1 MKKKLEAELT
11 SIAHRI
17 LQMKHKDDVRELH
30 HETQKLYEKL
40 SVLLFVEENFG
51 DIKPTIGLQ
60 EIEAK
65 LEKAFDFDEKIVVAE
80 IKEEA
85 NELVV
90 ESKIEATPTE
100 KPVKEE
106 SVKTEVTEE
115 PKIEAAPIE
124 VVAKE
129 EPKQEPIEEVV
140 AEEPKVE
147 IKTPI
152 IEIPKPDR
160 KQVSIDDILGEMQ
173 PEPIFDRVSSSK
185 EAAAAE
191 IFKIIDTKIEEKATP
206 EVKAE
211 VQAEVKPEVKL
222 ETAFIDIDEKKE
234 ISFEKADPKPA
245 TNLNDKLNKK
255 INIGLNDRIAFEKNL
270 FGGSSEDFNRV
281 VSQLSTFDTLEDA
294 KNFIEEMVKPDY
306 NDWKGQ
312 DEFASRF
319 MEFVENK
326 FV

>member
-51 DIKPTIGLQ
+51 DIKPTIGIH
-60 EIEAK
+60 EIEVK

-80 IKEEA
+80 INEEA
-85 NELVV
+85 EEVIVV
-90 ESKIEATPTE
+90 EPKKEATPT
-100 KPVKEE
+100 
-106 SVKTEVTEE
+106 KT
-115 PKIEAAPIE
+115 A
-124 VVAKE
+124 AKE
-129 EPKQEPIEEVV
+129 EPKAKIII
-140 AEEPKVE
+140 EEPKTEVAPVE
-147 IKTPI
+147 AIVKEETKPEIVAEMPKAEEKAPI
-152 IEIPKPDR
+152 IEIPKPDK

-173 PEPIFDRVSSSK
+173 PEPIFDRVNNTK
-185 EAAAAE
+185 IPVE
-191 IFKIIDTKIEEKATP
+191 IFKIIDEKIEETP
-206 EVKAE
+206 IPEI
-211 VQAEVKPEVKL
+211 KPEIKL
-222 ETAFIDIDEKKE
+222 ETSFIDDNTGKDI
-234 ISFEKADPKPA
+234 IFEKADPKPA
-245 TNLNDKLNKK
+245 TNLNDKLNKG

-312 DEFASRF
+312 DEFAARF

>member
-51 DIKPTIGLQ
+51 DIKPTIGLH
-60 EIEAK
+60 EIEVK

-80 IKEEA
+80 INEEA
-85 NELVV
+85 EEVVVV
-90 ESKIEATPTE
+90 ESKKEAISTKTAA
-100 KPVKEE
+100 KEDP
-106 SVKTEVTEE
+106 KAKIITEE
-115 PKIEAAPIE
+115 PKTEVAPVEAI
-124 VVAKE
+124 VKE
-129 EPKQEPIEEVV
+129 ETKSEIV
-140 AEEPKVE
+140 AEEPKTEAVPAEAIAVE
-147 IKTPI
+147 EPKSEEKNPI
-152 IEIPKPDR
+152 IEIPKPEK
-160 KQVSIDDILGEMQ
+160 KQVSIDDIFGEMQ
-173 PEPIFDRVSSSK
+173 PEPIFDRVNDSK
-185 EAAAAE
+185 VPVE
-191 IFKIIDTKIEEKATP
+191 IFKIIDDKIEETVTP
-206 EVKAE
+206 EI
-211 VQAEVKPEVKL
+211 KL
-222 ETAFIDIDEKKE
+222 ETSFIDHNEGKQIV
-234 ISFEKADPKPA
+234 FEKADPKPA
-245 TNLNDKLNKK
+245 TNLNDKLNKS

-306 NDWKGQ
+306 NNWKGQ
-312 DEFASRF
+312 DEFAARF

>member
-51 DIKPTIGLQ
+51 DIKPTIGLH
-60 EIEAK
+60 EIEVK

-80 IKEEA
+80 LNDEEELIVETKKEAPQAKVPTKEEPIKIEEVPPTKIEVAPVEEVIEEEEVIKEELKA
-85 NELVV
+85 EVVV
-90 ESKIEATPTE
+90 E
-100 KPVKEE
+100 
-106 SVKTEVTEE
+106 
-115 PKIEAAPIE
+115 
-124 VVAKE
+124 
-129 EPKQEPIEEVV
+129 Q
-140 AEEPKVE
+140 PKVE
-147 IKTPI
+147 EKAPI
-152 IEIPKPDR
+152 IEIPKPEK
-160 KQVSIDDILGEMQ
+160 KQVSIDDILGELQ
-173 PEPIFDRVSSSK
+173 PEPIFDRVSDGKVS
-185 EAAAAE
+185 AE
-191 IFKIIDTKIEEKATP
+191 IFKIIDDKIEETPVP
-206 EVKAE
+206 EVKTATP
-211 VQAEVKPEVKL
+211 QIAL
-222 ETAFIDIDEKKE
+222 ETAFIDFDKREDVI
-234 ISFEKADPKPA
+234 FEKVDPKPA
-245 TNLNDKLNKK
+245 TNLNDKLNKS

-281 VSQLSTFDTLEDA
+281 VSQLSTFDSLEDA

-312 DEFASRF
+312 DEFAARF